1 MSFLDD
7 DAEEV
12 FFLDYSGTD
21 WEGHVGP
28 FASKEAADAY
38 ARMLNSRSGGAPAS
52 WSVVPL
58 TLPEDL
64 L

>member
-1 MSFLDD
+1 MTLGDIED
-7 DAEEV
+7 EPR
-12 FFLDYSGTD
+12 FFLDYAGSE

-28 FASKEAADAY
+28 FASVEAADAF
-38 ARMLNSRSGGAPAS
+38 ARLLNARSGGAPAS